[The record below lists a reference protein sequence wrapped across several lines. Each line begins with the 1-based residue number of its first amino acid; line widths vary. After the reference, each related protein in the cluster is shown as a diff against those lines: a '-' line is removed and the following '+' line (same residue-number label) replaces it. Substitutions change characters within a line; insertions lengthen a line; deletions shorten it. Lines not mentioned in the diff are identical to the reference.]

1 MTPIQSADT
10 AKKSTLKK
18 DKSRGAGKIDRIRK
32 DYAKLKQQG
41 GVSDPAMRVL
51 LEEFDEINQSFV
63 KWENQFLHQ
72 IDASV
77 CPSAEASF
85 VGEETAQRCKWQIRG
100 IQKKI
105 VLTGTYGA
113 VATGIVDVPV
123 RLGKQ
128 TLGLRLFVSPQVSDS
143 LVLGQDVVSRISVR
157 QGQLLLTLNNGEII
171 DTLTKDNPFRM
182 IFKVTY
188 VDEEDDQEDD
198 DWRAEELRPVE
209 ENQKTKQRP
218 DVHSIGEAI
227 AIVKSRK
234 TLEQGATPSITE
246 DSTFILVEEDL

>member
-1 MTPIQSADT
+1 M
-10 AKKSTLKK
+10 
-18 DKSRGAGKIDRIRK
+18 
-32 DYAKLKQQG
+32 
-41 GVSDPAMRVL
+41 
-51 LEEFDEINQSFV
+51 
-63 KWENQFLHQ
+63 
-72 IDASV
+72 
-77 CPSAEASF
+77 
-85 VGEETAQRCKWQIRG
+85 
-100 IQKKI
+100 
-105 VLTGTYGA
+105 
-113 VATGIVDVPV
+113 
-123 RLGKQ
+123 
-128 TLGLRLFVSPQVSDS
+128 
-143 LVLGQDVVSRISVR
+143 SRISVR